1 MDFASECYKRA
12 SNPINWSG
20 SGKPLSKPLSYKER
34 GFEFSP
40 FRAKKAKHPL
50 ASPIE
55 QKAKHPLVSPLEQKA
70 KHPLVSPFLR
80 GTEGGSKR
88 EEGDL

>member
-40 FRAKKAKHPL
+40 SVQKKRSIL
-50 ASPIE
+50 WSP
-55 QKAKHPLVSPLEQKA
+55 
-70 KHPLVSPFLR
+70 PFEGGRKGDHKGDGRGIIR
-80 GTEGGSKR
+80 GTEGGS
-88 EEGDL
+88 